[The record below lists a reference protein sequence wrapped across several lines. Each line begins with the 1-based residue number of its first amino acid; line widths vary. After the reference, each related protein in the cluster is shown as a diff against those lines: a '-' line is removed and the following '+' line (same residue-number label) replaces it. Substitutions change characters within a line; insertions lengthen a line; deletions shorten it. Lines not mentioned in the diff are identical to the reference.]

1 MQLARPRIYVEEV
14 QRWIHSLVLQ
24 PAVIHHWASL
34 KRADTWLHS
43 TYKIIKTITTEK
55 VHLTLTEHYVQLF
68 SAKEM
73 RLPRVVPLLGM
84 GQVEML
90 RLFEETPERCFES
103 SKNGVHSKFLGDTFL
118 VHLFPRQ
125 ELIRHILARFLVA
138 AEFEGIYLPIQF
150 MLKTALRKVFF
161 KTKVAF
167 LFKLIQELS
176 SISTH
181 EAAKQRC
188 KELSQG

>member
-1 MQLARPRIYVEEV
+1 
-14 QRWIHSLVLQ
+14 
-24 PAVIHHWASL
+24 
-34 KRADTWLHS
+34 
-43 TYKIIKTITTEK
+43 
-55 VHLTLTEHYVQLF
+55 
-68 SAKEM
+68 
-73 RLPRVVPLLGM
+73 
-84 GQVEML
+84 
-90 RLFEETPERCFES
+90 
-103 SKNGVHSKFLGDTFL
+103 
-118 VHLFPRQ
+118 
-125 ELIRHILARFLVA
+125 LARFLVA

-181 EAAKQRC
+181 EAAQQRC

>member
-14 QRWIHSLVLQ
+14 QHWISDLVLQ
-24 PAVIHHWASL
+24 PTVIHHWASL

-43 TYKIIKTITTEK
+43 TYKIVKTIATEK
-55 VHLTLTEHYVQLF
+55 VHFVLTQHYVQLF

-73 RLPRVVPLLGM
+73 RLPRVAPLIGM
-84 GQVEML
+84 GQIEML

-125 ELIRHILARFLVA
+125 EIIRHILARFLVA
-138 AEFEGIYLPIQF
+138 AEYEGVYLPIQF
-150 MLKTALRKVFF
+150 MLKTAVRKVFF
-161 KTKVAF
+161 KTKATF
-167 LFKLIQELS
+167 LLKLIQELCS
-176 SISTH
+176 VSTH
-181 EAAKQRC
+181 EAAQKRC
-188 KELSQG
+188 KELSLS

>member
-14 QRWIHSLVLQ
+14 QRWIRSLVLQ

-43 TYKIIKTITTEK
+43 TYKIIKTITAEK

-103 SKNGVHSKFLGDTFL
+103 SKNGIHSKFLGDTFL
-118 VHLFPRQ
+118 VHLFPRE

-150 MLKTALRKVFF
+150 MLKTAVRKVFF
-161 KTKVAF
+161 KTKAAF

-176 SISTH
+176 SSSTH
-181 EAAKQRC
+181 KAAQQRC
-188 KELSQG
+188 KELSLG